1 MHTPQGW
8 KNLDFFKKKFLGF
21 KIFKVFLKVLM
32 YEDRSQNYNLEIHEE
47 YLISH
52 AWYTPPPYTWFIV
65 MCRL

>member
-1 MHTPQGW
+1 MHAHTTGLEKPR
-8 KNLDFFKKKFLGF
+8 FFKKKFLGF

-52 AWYTPPPYTWFIV
+52 A
-65 MCRL
+65 